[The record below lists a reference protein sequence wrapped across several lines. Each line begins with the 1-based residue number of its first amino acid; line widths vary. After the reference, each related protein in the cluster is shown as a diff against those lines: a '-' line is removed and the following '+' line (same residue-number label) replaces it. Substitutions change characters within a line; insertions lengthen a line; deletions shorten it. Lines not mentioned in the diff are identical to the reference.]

1 MSSGCGGAHR
11 SETVEP
17 YRRRDEIDEG
27 HELRGRL
34 AGWAA
39 AKGKILYAARP
50 ALPPGIEDRNAD
62 VWEALFAIADAAGG
76 DWPKKAREA
85 AVALIAAGREQEPS
99 LGIRLLADLR
109 TVFGKT
115 EAFFTEAILSALHAL
130 EEAPWKDLN
139 GKGLDSRGLAL
150 RLRQYGI
157 KSKQIRDGTTN
168 KKGYQRA
175 DLADAWARYLPS
187 PQTSETSETAETTQH
202 FQGPNVSGVSD
213 SPSAVSDEASNV
225 SDSPPDVSLNGG
237 PKNPTK
243 STSVSDVS
251 DVSLLADHERRK
263 FDAVNGGGPVC
274 AHCGRPGGNEVF
286 FSDGQSGRLHRE
298 CEDPYRRVLDGHGQA
313 GSPADKLAPV
323 PSPSRAVRPRFE

>member
-1 MSSGCGGAHR
+1 M
-11 SETVEP
+11 
-17 YRRRDEIDEG
+17 
-27 HELRGRL
+27 
-34 AGWAA
+34 
-39 AKGKILYAARP
+39 
-50 ALPPGIEDRNAD
+50 
-62 VWEALFAIADAAGG
+62 
-76 DWPKKAREA
+76 
-85 AVALIAAGREQEPS
+85 
-99 LGIRLLADLR
+99 
-109 TVFGKT
+109 FGKT
-115 EAFFTEAILSALHAL
+115 EALFTEAILSALHAL

-202 FQGPNVSGVSD
+202 FQGPIRMFRI
-213 SPSAVSDEASNV
+213 ALRVSDEAPNV

-251 DVSLLADHERRK
+251 DVSLLADHERRTSE
-263 FDAVNGGGPVC
+263 AVNGARSGLHAMRPSWRQRSLLQRRADGP
-274 AHCGRPGGNEVF
+274 AAPRMRGALSASPGWQRGTAMTAEAARM
-286 FSDGQSGRLHRE
+286 SRRL
-298 CEDPYRRVLDGHGQA
+298 PTLVRRRD
-313 GSPADKLAPV
+313 SPASSTRSYAPTTMNAEG
-323 PSPSRAVRPRFE
+323 PLMDSRWDLVRLTLCLCW